1 MTCAEY
7 KDIKSG
13 GYAAFEKL
21 KKEVGIKDCPECK
34 TPLEKISG
42 CNHITCV
49 GCKAHMCWV
58 CMMTFASGALVYDHM
73 DKMHGGHVEWR

>member
-1 MTCAEY
+1 M
-7 KDIKSG
+7 SG

-21 KKEVGIKDCPECK
+21 KKEAGIKDCPECK